1 MEVVMNNISSLLTE
15 GLREHNIPA
24 PYRTTNSN
32 GFMRWGKSNEYWA
45 REVGDG
51 YAFGDWKQGS
61 KYLIFPNNRSKLTQ
75 EEKETLKRI
84 QQEGK
89 QRRMIE
95 AREKAKEGKR
105 IFDSLPNADLNH
117 PYFIRKGIRQIP
129 DDIRRLKDSLVI
141 PVYNIY
147 KEIISIQFIDANGK
161 KRFLLGASKKGG
173 FYVIGAKIKDGDPI
187 YLCEGVATGLSLYAI
202 LGLSIVVAF
211 DSGNLTP
218 VAINLRRKYPNSQ
231 IIVAADN
238 DCTSEYNTGV
248 KKAKEAAKAV
258 GNAYVVYPVWG
269 DEENKHIAKKVDWND
284 VYCEYG
290 VDLIRT
296 NIETALVMNL
306 ECLTFYT
313 HYAKLSKQNKIYRK
327 ENKNG
332 I

>member
-1 MEVVMNNISSLLTE
+1 MNNLAPLLME

-24 PYRTTNSN
+24 PYRTSTSN

-45 REVGDG
+45 REIGDG

-75 EEKETLKRI
+75 EENETLKRI
-84 QQEGK
+84 QQEDK
-89 QRRMIE
+89 QRKLNE

-117 PYFIRKGIRQIP
+117 PYLICKGIRQIP
-129 DDIRRLKDSLVI
+129 DDIRQLKKNLAI
-141 PVYNIY
+141 PIYNIY
-147 KEIISIQFIDANGK
+147 GEMISMQFIAQNGQ
-161 KRFLLGASKKGG
+161 KRYLSGARKQGG

-187 YLCEGVATGLSLYAI
+187 CLCEGVATGLSLYAI

-238 DCTSEYNTGV
+238 DCKSIYNTGIEKAKEASSAIDNATIMYPV
-248 KKAKEAAKAV
+248 WIDKNSRQIKQSVDWNDIYVEHNNKEESNMVKKKIEMSLKMGNECVKFYTQSAKKAKE
-258 GNAYVVYPVWG
+258 
-269 DEENKHIAKKVDWND
+269 D
-284 VYCEYG
+284 
-290 VDLIRT
+290 R
-296 NIETALVMNL
+296 
-306 ECLTFYT
+306 
-313 HYAKLSKQNKIYRK
+313 IYNK